1 MGMPELDHITVA
13 CDDPDELATFW
24 EEPLDG
30 ERVELPEEAEER
42 MVDPGE
48 AGVAMLFKPLEKETT
63 RQMPIHPDLGTDDR
77 AAAVERLEELGAGVR
92 ETKTEETGEH
102 TATWTVMEDPEGNGF
117 CVFEY

>member
-1 MGMPELDHITVA
+1 MLKLDHITVA
-13 CDDPDELATFW
+13 CDGPGRLATFW
-24 EEPLDG
+24 ETALDG
-30 ERVELPEEAEER
+30 ERRDLPASADEE

-48 AGVAMLFKPLEKETT
+48 SEVAMLFKPMAKEST

-77 AAAVERLEELGAGVR
+77 ERAVERLQELGGSVR
-92 ETKTEETGEH
+92 ETKTETTGEH